1 MKSSRGSHLRA
12 AAARITTACRDFLVA
27 LRKNGN
33 HQSNIRYKRMTTKN
47 GFRRAVAV
55 MMLVM
60 AACGA
65 AFAAD
70 KGQCVSGDRIINRV
84 LSGFTISIS
93 RYHDALMPSEFLECR
108 AQVRDA
114 NQHIVFSVHEPALRQ
129 VTAGEDLN
137 GDGIP
142 DLVLEGDSGG
152 NAGDYTYYV
161 ISLGKSPGLLLKFCT
176 GSVPAKF
183 GRRDD
188 SGHVTIQTWDGAFF
202 MFDHMATA
210 FSPYP
215 DVYLQLD
222 GKRLVDISDRHKAD
236 YDKSIKS
243 LRSKLTSRDFARFR
257 AIDQSWEKSG
267 EEEAASIV
275 LKISLGFLYSGRER
289 EAYETILA
297 MWPVFDQQRIWK
309 SMLNTRNNGILK
321 QVSNRPLKK
330 Q

>member
-1 MKSSRGSHLRA
+1 
-12 AAARITTACRDFLVA
+12 
-27 LRKNGN
+27 
-33 HQSNIRYKRMTTKN
+33 MTTKN
-47 GFRRAVAV
+47 GFRIAVAV
-55 MMLVM
+55 VILVM
-60 AACGA
+60 PACGTS
-65 AFAAD
+65 FAAEKD
-70 KGQCVSGDRIINRV
+70 QCVSGDRTINRV

-93 RYHDALMPSEFLECR
+93 SYHDASMPSEFQECR
-108 AQVRDA
+108 AQMRDA
-114 NQHIVFSVHEPALRQ
+114 RQHLVFSVHEPALRL

-142 DLVLEGDSGG
+142 DLVLEGNSGG
-152 NAGDYTYYV
+152 NHGDYTYYV
-161 ISLGKSPGLLLKFCT
+161 ISLGKSPGLLLTFGT
-176 GSVPAKF
+176 DSVPAKF

-215 DVYLQLD
+215 DIYLQID
-222 GKRLVDISDRHKAD
+222 GTRLVDISDRHKAD
-236 YDKSIKS
+236 YDKSILG
-243 LRSKLTSRDFARFR
+243 LRNKLTSRDFARFR

-275 LKISLGFLYSGRER
+275 LKISLGFLYSGRESK
-289 EAYETILA
+289 AYDTILDL
-297 MWPVFDQQRIWK
+297 WPVFDQQRIWK